1 MTPPGCDRGTWLIHV
16 PTQIKLEGCHR
27 LTDTSLIA
35 LARSCPLLLEMDLAQ
50 VQQLSNAT
58 VYGIFLNTTHLRE
71 LKLNGHNYLTDPA
84 FPNLADLRDAPDD
97 ELLDSA
103 GRYAD
108 IIATLTHAGS
118 GSGSSSKSSLR
129 ASTSEEK
136 NYGNKL
142 DEPHEGNEGIP
153 GYLPSRSKSSVSRDL
168 VIRPPKPELLRPVL
182 DVFEHLRIVDLT
194 SCSAIGDRA
203 VDNLVTNAPKLR
215 SLTLNKCSNLTD
227 RTVESVCRLGKH
239 LHYLHLGHVSA

>member
-1 MTPPGCDRGTWLIHV
+1 
-16 PTQIKLEGCHR
+16 
-27 LTDTSLIA
+27 
-35 LARSCPLLLEMDLAQ
+35 MDLAQ
-50 VQQLSNAT
+50 VQQLSNST

-71 LKLNGHNYLTDPA
+71 LKLNGHNYLTDSA
-84 FPNLADLRDAPDD
+84 FPNLADLRDASDD
-97 ELLDSA
+97 ELVDSA

-108 IIATLTHAGS
+108 IIATLTHAEVGSGPSSRTVSTVS
-118 GSGSSSKSSLR
+118 GSGV
-129 ASTSEEK
+129 SEK
-136 NYGNKL
+136 GRNDGHDGN
-142 DEPHEGNEGIP
+142 DGNEGIP
-153 GYLPSRSKSSVSRDL
+153 GYLPSRRKSLGSRDL
-168 VIRPPKPELLRPVL
+168 VIRPPKPELLRPVI

-239 LHYLHLGHVSA
+239 LHYLHLGHVSS

>member
-1 MTPPGCDRGTWLIHV
+1 MIPIGFDRYTFLIDV
-16 PTQIKLEGCHR
+16 NIQIKLEGCHR

-71 LKLNGHNYLTDPA
+71 LKLNGHNYLTDSA
-84 FPNLADLRDAPDD
+84 FPNLADLRDASDD
-97 ELLDSA
+97 ELVDSA

-108 IIATLTHAGS
+108 IVASLTHAGS
-118 GSGSSSKSSLR
+118 GSGSSSKTALR
-129 ASTSEEK
+129 ASIPGEK
-136 NYGNKL
+136 NGGNEL
-142 DEPHEGNEGIP
+142 NERIEGNEGIP
-153 GYLPSRSKSSVSRDL
+153 GYLPSRRKSSGNRDL

-203 VDNLVTNAPKLR
+203 VDNLITNAPKLR

-239 LHYLHLGHVSA
+239 LHYLHLGHVSS